1 MEKVGVLQTEA
12 PEPTE
17 GHLPAR
23 QRGSLYLNERCLY
36 ED

>member
-1 MEKVGVLQTEA
+1 MQKVEALQTEA

-23 QRGSLYLNERCLY
+23 QRGSFYLNERSLY